1 MTDRGQGSVA
11 VTAHNIDILGQSKIS
26 AGIQQGMVASG
37 SQPGDIDLNAT
48 GAVTIKQA
56 SSVSNQVEPFTTGNA
71 GNINIKAG
79 EILIINQANH
89 PPDKSLSAALITE
102 PESIDRDDNSTGK
115 GRAGNISL
123 ESTGSI
129 SLIGQSIS
137 SDDKLISTFA
147 RYGSLGSGNISLKA
161 KGSIFLNDAYVVSSD
176 FSGKAI
182 GNISLQG
189 DQAISMVNNSS
200 VVSTNYSVGNSGN
213 IILQSNG
220 PISLRNSMIST
231 RIGSTDSKFPSVKG
245 NAGDVYINGQS
256 LSITD
261 GALVESNSDNS
272 GSSGNINIVAKDF
285 VELSGTGPFPSFFP
299 DKPYSTYRLDNRIYS
314 SLTTSSEQNAQGP
327 GGTISITTNKLRL
340 SDGANIRADSK
351 SSFRGGDIIIN
362 AHSIEL
368 TGGGQIFTTASSTGS
383 AGNITL
389 NVTDRIAIS
398 GNNPGF
404 YNARQ
409 QVIQAEL
416 DFGRSPDQNR
426 SDADSISAA
435 ESEIG
440 TISPNSGIFANSSGS
455 GKAGNIQAT
464 ANLIQ
469 LDQGTISSDTRGG
482 EGNINLH
489 SNNLVLD
496 RGSSITTNAS
506 GSNVTGGNI
515 KIDTDAL
522 AAVQGSLISASS
534 KDFRGGQIT
543 INLAPL
549 GGIFLSSDSK
559 ITATGVN
566 SQSNGIVKIS
576 TPDTD
581 PSRALTILPTVTE
594 ETPKLV
600 SSSCAAFNEAAGGNN
615 FIITGRGGLPPSPSD
630 PLNSDVVW
638 TDTRLPVT
646 ITQQQQPKK
655 DTAQKSSHPKPIAIV
670 PATGW
675 VLNSK
680 GEIVLISSATNA
692 NLRTPI
698 SCPSQ

>member
-1 MTDRGQGSVA
+1 MRIA
-11 VTAHNIDILGQSKIS
+11 
-26 AGIQQGMVASG
+26 
-37 SQPGDIDLNAT
+37 DLNFPA
-48 GAVTIKQA
+48 AQ
-56 SSVSNQVEPFTTGNA
+56 GNA
-71 GNINIKAG
+71 G
-79 EILIINQANH
+79 
-89 PPDKSLSAALITE
+89 
-102 PESIDRDDNSTGK
+102 R
-115 GRAGNISL
+115 
-123 ESTGSI
+123 
-129 SLIGQSIS
+129 
-137 SDDKLISTFA
+137 
-147 RYGSLGSGNISLKA
+147 
-161 KGSIFLNDAYVVSSD
+161 
-176 FSGKAI
+176 
-182 GNISLQG
+182 
-189 DQAISMVNNSS
+189 
-200 VVSTNYSVGNSGN
+200 
-213 IILQSNG
+213 
-220 PISLRNSMIST
+220 
-231 RIGSTDSKFPSVKG
+231 
-245 NAGDVYINGQS
+245 VYIKGLS
-256 LSITD
+256 VSITD
-261 GALVESNSDNS
+261 GALVEANSNNS
-272 GSSGNINIVAKDF
+272 GGSGNIDIVAKDF

-299 DKPYSTYRLDNRIYS
+299 DKTYDTYRLSNRIYS
-314 SLTTSSEQNAQGP
+314 SLTTSSEQDALGP

-362 AHSIEL
+362 ARSIEL
-368 TGGGQIFTTASSTGS
+368 TGGGQIFTSSSGTGS

-389 NVTDRIAIS
+389 NVTNRIAIS

-404 YNARQ
+404 DNARQ
-409 QVIQAEL
+409 QVIQDEL
-416 DFGRSPDQNR
+416 NFGRRSDQNR
-426 SDADSISAA
+426 SDAESISEALR
-435 ESEIG
+435 EIG

-464 ANLIQ
+464 ASLIQ
-469 LDQGTISSDTRGG
+469 LDQATISSNTRGG
-482 EGNINLH
+482 EGNISLH
-489 SNNLVLD
+489 SNNLLLD

-506 GSNVTGGNI
+506 GNNVTGGNI

-522 AAVQGSLISASS
+522 AAVQGSRISANST
-534 KDFRGGQIT
+534 DFRGGQIT

-559 ITATGVN
+559 ITATGAN
-566 SQSNGIVKIS
+566 SQSNGTVKIS

-615 FIITGRGGLPPSPSD
+615 FIITGRGGLPPSPGD

-646 ITQQQQPKK
+646 VTQQHQFKK
-655 DTAQKSSHPKPIAIV
+655 DSAQKSSQPKPIAIV

-680 GEIVLISSATNA
+680 GEIMLISSASNA